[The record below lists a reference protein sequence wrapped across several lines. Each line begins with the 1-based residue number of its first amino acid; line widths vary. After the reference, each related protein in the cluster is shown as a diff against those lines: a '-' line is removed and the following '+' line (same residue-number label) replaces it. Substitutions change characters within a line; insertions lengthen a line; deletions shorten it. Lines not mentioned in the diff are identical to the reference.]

1 MKNTFL
7 SRRFLW
13 QKQGILDILAVMN
26 DNTKIN
32 IELQVKTVPD
42 WDKRQIFYLAK
53 LYVSDLGVIKT
64 KGITSKVLAK
74 HFRGKTFRVV
84 QTACCNPLQGRTH

>member
-1 MKNTFL
+1 MEICRRIAYNTDRICCQLFFGIKKGLPLKKIRSVRLKNTFL

-53 LYVSDLGVIKT
+53 LYV
-64 KGITSKVLAK
+64 
-74 HFRGKTFRVV
+74 
-84 QTACCNPLQGRTH
+84 